1 MIILDKF
8 ITGHITDVESSLKKS
23 VSAYF
28 RKGYKLKIGITNNPK
43 LRANKHGQT
52 GRWKVMILKY
62 QTSSVRYINE
72 IERIII
78 EHHWDYIENEVA
90 GGGGSN
96 GKEGPYYL
104 YILLALI
111 N

>member
-1 MIILDKF
+1 MIILHNY
-8 ITGHITDVESSLKKS
+8 ITGHLAEVESSLKRT
-23 VSAYF
+23 VAAYL
-28 RKGYKLKIGITNNPK
+28 RNGYKVKIGITNNPE
-43 LRANKHGQT
+43 RRSYEHGQT
-52 GRWKVMILKY
+52 RKWKQMIIKY

-90 GGGGSN
+90 GGGGPN

-104 YILLALI
+104 YILLA
-111 N
+111 

>member
-1 MIILDKF
+1 MIIQDNY
-8 ITGHITDVESSLKKS
+8 ITGHLAEVESSLKRT
-23 VSAYF
+23 VSAYL
-28 RKGYKLKIGITNNPK
+28 RNGYKVKIGITNNPE
-43 LRANKHGQT
+43 RRSYEHSQT
-52 GRWKVMILKY
+52 GRWKQMVLKY

-90 GGGGSN
+90 GGGGPN

-104 YILLALI
+104 YILLA
-111 N
+111 